1 MYDFDEDVT
10 QDNFPIRSKQEMVE
24 AQKKIAKI
32 KNNQAA
38 RKYRLKKRQ

>member
-1 MYDFDEDVT
+1 MLD
-10 QDNFPIRSKQEMVE
+10 

-38 RKYRLKKRQ
+38 RKYRMKKRQNDECLEK